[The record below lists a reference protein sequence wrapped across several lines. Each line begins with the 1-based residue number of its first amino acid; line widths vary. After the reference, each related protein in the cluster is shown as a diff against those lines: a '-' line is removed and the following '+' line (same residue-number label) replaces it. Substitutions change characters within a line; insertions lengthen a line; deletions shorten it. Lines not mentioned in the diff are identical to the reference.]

1 MAHKNKRKITLS
13 GHDLIREP
21 LLNKGSAFTPEER
34 QKFGLEGLL
43 PQSSVTIEIQLE
55 RMYESLSRFDDPL
68 EKYVSLASLQ
78 DRNEHL
84 YYRLLCDHLEELLPI
99 VYTPTV
105 GTATKQF
112 SHVFQRG
119 RGVWITPDLKG
130 CIEKTLQNGARDRKI
145 RLIVVTDNES
155 ILGIGDQGAGGM
167 AISIGK
173 LALYTAAAGI
183 NPAEVLP
190 VSLDVGTNNETLLS
204 DPLYLGWRERRL
216 RGAQYTEL
224 LEEFVTAVKHRF
236 PGALVQW
243 EDFRKNN
250 ALNILDRYRDIVP
263 SFNDDIQGTGAVALA
278 GLFSAARVHGRKLTE
293 ERVIIL
299 GAGAAGLGI
308 FRQIHAAMKSAGITG
323 TDLHRSI
330 AVLDSHGLLVNDG
343 RLTDDYKLEMAWPEA
358 LAADMGLAPD
368 CRNLESLS
376 ENYQPTVLIGTSG
389 QKGAFTEKAVKS
401 MFAGTKRPVILPL
414 SNPTDQAEATPH
426 DIYAWT
432 NGKALVAT
440 GSPFEDVLS
449 DGRRIRVG
457 QGNNAFIFPGIGL
470 GILASRS
477 RVVSDSMFSAAA
489 KALAESVST
498 AELESGLLY
507 PPIDKLRDVSVHV
520 AEAVMKVAAAE
531 KLSADA
537 TQTDYREQLKAFM
550 WAPEYVDYEPEDGI
564 PAG

>member
-1 MAHKNKRKITLS
+1 MAHKNKRKIALS

-43 PQSSVTIEIQLE
+43 PQSSVKIEVQLE

-130 CIEKTLQNGARDRKI
+130 RIEKTLQNGARDRKI

-155 ILGIGDQGAGGM
+155 ILGIGDQGAGDM

-190 VSLDVGTNNETLLS
+190 VILDVGTNNETLLS

-224 LEEFVTAVKHRF
+224 LEEFVTAVKHSF
-236 PGALVQW
+236 PGALLQW

-358 LAADMGLAPD
+358 LAADMRLAPD

-389 QKGAFTEKAVKS
+389 QKGAFTEKAVRS

-432 NGKALVAT
+432 NGKALVAA

-477 RVVSDSMFSAAA
+477 RAVSDSMFSAAA

-531 KLSADA
+531 KLSTDT

-550 WAPEYVDYEPEDGI
+550 WAPEYVDYEPEEDI

>member
-1 MAHKNKRKITLS
+1 MTHKNKRKITLS

-34 QKFGLEGLL
+34 QKFGLEGLM
-43 PQSSVTIEIQLE
+43 PQSSVTIEVQLE

-105 GTATKQF
+105 GIATKQF

-130 CIEKTLQNGARDRKI
+130 RIEKTLQNGARDRKI

-216 RGAQYTEL
+216 RGTEYTEL

-236 PGALVQW
+236 PGALLQW

-250 ALNILDRYRDIVP
+250 ALNILDRYRDVIP

-308 FRQIHAAMKSAGITG
+308 FRQIRAAMKSAGITG

-343 RLTDDYKLEMAWPEA
+343 GLTDDYKLEMAWPAE

-368 CRNLESLS
+368 CRDLESLC
-376 ENYQPTVLIGTSG
+376 EKYQPTVLIGTSG
-389 QKGAFTEKAVKS
+389 QKGAFTEKAVRN
-401 MFAGTKRPVILPL
+401 MFTGTKRPVILPL
-414 SNPTDQAEATPH
+414 SNPTDQAEATPQ

-440 GSPFEDVLS
+440 GSPFDDVQA
-449 DGRRIRVG
+449 DGRCIRVG

-477 RVVSDSMFSAAA
+477 RTVSDSMFSAAA
-489 KALAESVST
+489 KALAEFVST
-498 AELESGLLY
+498 SELDSGLLY
-507 PPIDKLRDVSVHV
+507 PPVEKLRKVSVHV
-520 AEAVMKVAAAE
+520 AEAVMKVAEAE
-531 KLSADA
+531 KLSADT
-537 TQTDYREQLKAFM
+537 TQTGYRERLQAFM
-550 WAPEYVDYEPEDGI
+550 WTPEYVDYEPEGGI
-564 PAG
+564 RAG